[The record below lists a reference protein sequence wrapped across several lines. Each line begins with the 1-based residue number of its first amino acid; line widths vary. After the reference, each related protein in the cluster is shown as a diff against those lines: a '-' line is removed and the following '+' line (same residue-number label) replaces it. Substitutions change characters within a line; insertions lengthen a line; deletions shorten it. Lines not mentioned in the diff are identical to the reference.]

1 MKASKKSCRV
11 SFLILLPALI
21 LGSVSLKAQNPSV
34 VYPSKVGFGT
44 YLGESRPLR
53 DIPPI
58 SPEELFRLK
67 KDFKQDFLNPTL
79 KYRSYPNA
87 DAALLKGEDPV
98 LQKQMGSLSFDQSQ
112 QVSFEG
118 QSSNYVPDENGTAG
132 PNHYMQTVNM
142 TYAIY
147 DKSGVLK
154 AGPTN
159 VNLIFGNK
167 PGANRND
174 GDAIVLYD
182 EQADRYLVSEFSIP
196 TDGTPN
202 YILVAVS
209 ATNDPTGSWHQ
220 YSFEVDKMPDYPKF
234 GVWRDGYYVAV
245 NNTNGL
251 NDIFVLERSKMLLGQ
266 TAQYVAFKNPY
277 RPGPAYEFKIAP
289 PVDNDGAFAPEG
301 SPGQFI
307 AINDTGWGGSSQL
320 WLYEL
325 AVNWTTTTT
334 STFQRTQQIDVAVFS
349 SDFGSDWSNIRQKG
363 TTQKVDA
370 VPTIIM
376 NMPQYRNFGSYQTLV
391 CCHTVNVDGKGRAGI
406 RWYELRKTNTTWS
419 IRQQG
424 TYSPDTTSRWM
435 GSIMLNGQN
444 KIGLGYS
451 VSSLGEYPG
460 IRYCG
465 QSSTSY
471 LAGNSTLD
479 IAESTIWS
487 GTTSQEGSNRW
498 GDYSS
503 MAVDPTDD
511 KTFWYTNQ
519 YIKPDLTRATRITSF
534 VFDSPV
540 SINPQEGSDKPWFR
554 VLPNPSDGIFTIL
567 PQNAAVTNMNVQ
579 VVDLTGRIIFEKHF
593 GQQNEYIIDLSQ
605 ADRGVYS
612 LRLQNWKTVQTIKLI
627 KN

>member
-53 DIPPI
+53 DIPPL

-159 VNLIFGNK
+159 VNQIFGNK

-182 EQADRYLVSEFSIP
+182 EQADRYLVAEFSIP

-209 ATNDPTGSWHQ
+209 STNDPTGTWYP

-234 GVWRDGYYVAV
+234 GVWRDGYYVGV

-266 TAQYVAFKNPY
+266 TAQFVSFTTPN
-277 RPGPAYEFKIAP
+277 RPGSAGEFKITP

-301 SPGQFI
+301 SPG
-307 AINDTGWGGSSQL
+307 
-320 WLYEL
+320 
-325 AVNWTTTTT
+325 
-334 STFQRTQQIDVAVFS
+334 
-349 SDFGSDWSNIRQKG
+349 
-363 TTQKVDA
+363 
-370 VPTIIM
+370 
-376 NMPQYRNFGSYQTLV
+376 
-391 CCHTVNVDGKGRAGI
+391 
-406 RWYELRKTNTTWS
+406 
-419 IRQQG
+419 
-424 TYSPDTTSRWM
+424 
-435 GSIMLNGQN
+435 
-444 KIGLGYS
+444 
-451 VSSLGEYPG
+451 
-460 IRYCG
+460 
-465 QSSTSY
+465 
-471 LAGNSTLD
+471 
-479 IAESTIWS
+479 
-487 GTTSQEGSNRW
+487 
-498 GDYSS
+498 
-503 MAVDPTDD
+503 
-511 KTFWYTNQ
+511 
-519 YIKPDLTRATRITSF
+519 
-534 VFDSPV
+534 
-540 SINPQEGSDKPWFR
+540 
-554 VLPNPSDGIFTIL
+554 
-567 PQNAAVTNMNVQ
+567 
-579 VVDLTGRIIFEKHF
+579 
-593 GQQNEYIIDLSQ
+593 
-605 ADRGVYS
+605 
-612 LRLQNWKTVQTIKLI
+612 
-627 KN
+627 